1 VTLRS
6 CLTTLVLILGLGA
19 PAMAQSEPE
28 FRGEYG
34 DWRVFTRAG
43 DDGLVCYTLSRPR
56 DSTPL
61 AYAHGN
67 VYFLVSSW
75 QSGSVEEQPSLLVGY
90 DLRPNSPP
98 EIRVGSSRFGLFSD
112 GQEAFLDDLGDE
124 PSLIR
129 EMRRGATMRVTG
141 TTSDGIATAYEFSL
155 SGITAALQRVSTL
168 CG

>member
-1 VTLRS
+1 MTIRY
-6 CLTTLVLILGLGA
+6 CLTALIFMLGMGA
-19 PAMAQSEPE
+19 PAMAQAEPQ

-34 DWRVFTRAG
+34 DWRVFSRQS
-43 DDGLVCYTLSRPR
+43 DDGLVCYALTRPR

-75 QSGSVEEQPSLLVGY
+75 QTGSVEEQPSLLVGY

-98 EIRVGSSRFGLFSD
+98 EIRVGSSRFDLFAD
-112 GQEAFLDDLGDE
+112 GQEAFLDDLNDE

-129 EMRRGATMRVTG
+129 EMRRGSTMRVTG
-141 TTSDGIATAYEFSL
+141 TTGDGIATAYEFSL
-155 SGITAALQRVSTL
+155 SGVTAALQRVSSL